1 MDLTDE
7 YTESKYW
14 TKKLSDKIE
23 WRDEFFKFHKELL
36 PPILKKEIEQKEA
49 QSPTKVSMQKS
60 KEALEGNPA
69 LKFMLPKQSREQ
81 MIHDTQRSSAQKVNK
96 SEEEQKDE
104 LMREKYDISPELYQR
119 FYNMNN
125 EQKMDQYNRMGIP
138 TIKRKK
144 LHFKSIEF
152 FNVCILKYFS
162 SVVKRT
168 LIEEDEEYGGL
179 RDVFQKFM
187 QTIHQRIEEDPDLA
201 IEDPVMPEDI
211 E

>member
-69 LKFMLPKQSREQ
+69 LKFMLPKQSRE
-81 MIHDTQRSSAQKVNK
+81 
-96 SEEEQKDE
+96 
-104 LMREKYDISPELYQR
+104 
-119 FYNMNN
+119 
-125 EQKMDQYNRMGIP
+125 
-138 TIKRKK
+138 
-144 LHFKSIEF
+144 
-152 FNVCILKYFS
+152 
-162 SVVKRT
+162 
-168 LIEEDEEYGGL
+168 
-179 RDVFQKFM
+179 
-187 QTIHQRIEEDPDLA
+187 
-201 IEDPVMPEDI
+201 
-211 E
+211 